1 MTIPLIVFLFLYL
14 LFIFIWLIFS
24 LIAFYHIL
32 RYGQINFTIYFVT
45 FAYLIIAVIILNL
58 SYQYL
63 SPIDWNTGLTV
74 FQGGAG
80 VFGVD
85 NF

>member
-1 MTIPLIVFLFLYL
+1 MSIPLITFLFFYL
-14 LFIFIWLIFS
+14 LFVFVWLIFS
-24 LIAFYHIL
+24 LVALYHII
-32 RYGQINFTIYFVT
+32 RYGQINFVSFIVT
-45 FAYLIIAVIILNL
+45 FIYLAVAAVILNL

-63 SPIDWNTGLTV
+63 SQIDWSASLTV

-80 VFGVD
+80 LFGVS